1 MPRRQETQ
9 SRIWAQVAYYTSLGF
24 MLPAGAV
31 AGYMIGWLLDGWLR
45 TRPVLAVV
53 LGFAGA
59 AGAFVELLTLLRRG
73 EKDADGDDTSG

>member
-1 MPRRQETQ
+1 VARREETQ
-9 SRIWAQVAYYTSLGF
+9 SRIWAQVAYYTSLSF

-31 AGYMIGWLLDGWLR
+31 AGYMIGWLLDGWLH

-73 EKDADGDDTSG
+73 EKDADGDDTSR

>member
-1 MPRRQETQ
+1 MPRRAETQ
-9 SRIWAQVAYYTSLGF
+9 ARIWAQVAYYTSLGF

-31 AGYMIGWLLDGWLR
+31 AGYMIGWLLDGWLH

-59 AGAFVELLTLLRRG
+59 AGAFVELLALLRRG